1 MCAVAAG
8 KHIHRKVILGDLSG
22 TDCLDGQQTWRS
34 HWYQKH
40 HNDRAG
46 RIVLFQSF
54 SSTWCLQL
62 RKEDK
67 AEVLLSCKHPSLVLH
82 TQITMQDRQKY
93 LLSFP
98 QPSPTSTILE
108 FLQDLPA
115 GLGSAGWQSLPAVG
129 SIPAAAKESSH
140 KCDGHSKQGFE
151 EQAVGIP

>member
-22 TDCLDGQQTWRS
+22 TACLDGQQTWRS

-54 SSTWCLQL
+54 SSTWCLHL

-82 TQITMQDRQKY
+82 TQITMPGQTEISAE
-93 LLSFP
+93 L
-98 QPSPTSTILE
+98 PT
-108 FLQDLPA
+108 A
-115 GLGSAGWQSLPAVG
+115 QSHQHHL
-129 SIPAAAKESSH
+129 
-140 KCDGHSKQGFE
+140 
-151 EQAVGIP
+151 GIPTGFASWAGVCRLAISACCGVYPCCCQGIITQM